1 LRQWQWNSSASRK
14 SIAPETERSV
24 LLSRD
29 HVRVFMKKTLFLSA
43 PLSLALAFATASP
56 ALSVDFVDMAGP
68 GQSHTNDSGISGF
81 DGNQGNDRQ
90 VGNAGGVPL
99 PPPPE
104 EPAEDPVYDGGVW

>member
-1 LRQWQWNSSASRK
+1 
-14 SIAPETERSV
+14 
-24 LLSRD
+24 
-29 HVRVFMKKTLFLSA
+29 MKKTLFLSA

-56 ALSVDFVDMAGP
+56 ALSVGSGDVPAPVDFVDMAGP

-104 EPAEDPVYDGGVW
+104 EPAEDPVYDGGVWWPSSRAEKPPKLPCEFK